1 MINKSILIIIVS
13 TLLMAKVNAQ
23 SIRINE
29 VSPSNS
35 VYFDED
41 GDTPDWIELYNF
53 GTQTISIN
61 NWGLSDNVL
70 EPDKWTFPNIS
81 LAPESYLLLWASSK
95 DIPNVS
101 YATTLINQ
109 GDIFQYLIPS
119 SEPNTNW
126 KNLEFDDSN
135 WSQGGSGFGYNDGD
149 DETIIPDGTL
159 SVYLRKPFNI
169 PDLQN
174 LNSLILDI
182 DYDDAF
188 VAYINGV
195 EIARANINGSP
206 PAYNSGTIQ
215 DHEALMYNGGFPER
229 FIITDLSTIL
239 IEGENILTIQG
250 HNISNT
256 SSDFTLI
263 PFLSAVFSSPS
274 GLGTTPPEILQLSSS
289 NLHTNFKIS
298 SNSETIT
305 LSDSSGGI
313 IDQLTIENLPPD
325 TSLGVNENNPNLV
338 IFSETTPG
346 YQNSNNYFTGTIVES
361 VIFSNNGGFLNESI
375 NLSLSGNSNGQVI
388 RYTID
393 ATIPTENDLIY
404 SSPIQVSNNS
414 TIRARIFQTN
424 YLPSDTC
431 SKSYVFDD
439 VPEIDTVFLTTDPDN
454 LFDEETGIYV
464 FGEAG
469 TYDTWVPYFGANFW
483 EDWERPVHISFYDI
497 ETNEVESEFDGGLKI
512 FGGWSRGQNA
522 QRSLALFARGQY
534 GYSKFEESF
543 FEELS
548 YDDFQSLVLRNSGQD
563 WTRSSIKDI
572 TLSSLMRGSG
582 LDFQEHNA
590 VSTYINGE
598 YWGLYNMREKNNE
611 HMLASKHNIDSDEI
625 TILTKNAEVLEGSN
639 TDYNNL
645 MDYVASVDLSVDAN
659 FEYIRERVDLVNYAL
674 YQAAN
679 IYYNNTD
686 WPGNNIKF
694 WNHPNG
700 KWRWIMYDT
709 DFGFGPWWNP
719 GNYWEDTLSF
729 ALEPNGPDWPNPA
742 WSTLLFRKLTTNIGF
757 RDQFINR
764 YSDEMNTRFL
774 PLNVKNHI
782 NILHD
787 KITSEIPYHYERWDS
802 DPNLATYYRD
812 EMKEFA
818 DQRPVYAKE
827 HIKAKFDLPNY
838 HSLTITN
845 YDTNEGFV
853 KVNNN
858 LKIQESSWEGDYFET
873 VPIQL
878 KAVPEAGYEFSHWGG
893 ESDSTEEII
902 YINLTDTTE
911 LTPYFS
917 AVNSHDL
924 IVINEINYNSAT
936 DFNSDDWIELYN
948 PNPYEVDLSLWKL
961 KDNDDSHEYVIP
973 EGTVIEGEGFI
984 IAVKDVAD
992 YTSVFPAAL
1001 NYIGELGFGLGSSGD
1016 SVRLFDSDNIL
1027 QDQVIYTSESP
1038 WPNCAD
1044 GTGYTLELNN
1054 PELDNSLAENWDCI
1068 NLNGSSNAPNEES
1081 LSDLNL
1087 VKNAPV
1093 IYPNPANSVINII
1106 GDTPSFNVTI
1116 YNVTGQ
1122 KLIEAMRVNQI
1133 NVESLTAGMYFI
1145 KIHENK
1151 RYYTLKFLKQ

>member
-1 MINKSILIIIVS
+1 MIAKYLSVIILSILLMTTVS
-13 TLLMAKVNAQ
+13 AQ
-23 SIRINE
+23 TIRINE
-29 VSPSNS
+29 VSSSNS
-35 VYFDED
+35 LYFDED

-53 GTQTISIN
+53 GSQTISLN
-61 NWGLSDNVL
+61 NWTLSDDIQDL
-70 EPDKWTFPNIS
+70 GKWAFPNLS
-81 LAPESYLLLWASSK
+81 LTPESYILLWASSK
-95 DIPNVS
+95 DRPNLS
-101 YATTLINQ
+101 YFTTLINQ
-109 GDIFQYLIPS
+109 GDIFQYLIPT
-119 SEPNTNW
+119 SEPNPNW
-126 KNLEFDDSN
+126 KNLDFDDSN
-135 WSQGGSGFGYNDGD
+135 WLQGGSGFGYDDGD
-149 DETIIPDGTL
+149 DETITPDGTL
-159 SVYLRKPFNI
+159 SVYLRKLFNI
-169 PDLQN
+169 SDLQN

-188 VAYINGV
+188 VAYINGIEV
-195 EIARANINGSP
+195 ARANINGSP

-215 DHEALMYNGGFPER
+215 NHEALMYNGGSPER
-229 FIITDLSTIL
+229 FIITDLSPIL

-250 HNISNT
+250 HNINST

-263 PFLSAVFSSPS
+263 PFLSAIFSSPIQF
-274 GLGTTPPEILQLSSS
+274 GTTPPEILGFISDH
-289 NLHTNFKIS
+289 LHTNFKIS

-305 LSDSSGGI
+305 LSNSSGEI
-313 IDQLTIENLPPD
+313 IDQLTVENLPPD
-325 TSLGVNENNPNLV
+325 TSLGVYENSPDLV
-338 IFSETTPG
+338 IYSETTPG
-346 YQNSNNYFTGTIVES
+346 YQNSNNYFTGAIDES
-361 VIFSNNGGFLNESI
+361 VVFSNNGGFLSESI
-375 NLSLSGNSNGQVI
+375 SLSLSGNSSGQVI
-388 RYTID
+388 RYTTD

-404 SSPIQVSNNS
+404 SSPLEVSNNS

-424 YLPSDTC
+424 YLPSPTS

-439 VPEIDTVFLTTDPDN
+439 VPDIDTVFLTTDPDN
-454 LFDEETGIYV
+454 LFDEETGIYA

-469 TYDTWVPYFGANFW
+469 SYDTSEPYFGANFW
-483 EDWERPVHISFYDI
+483 EDWERPVHISFYDS

-512 FGGWSRGQNA
+512 FGGWSRGQNP
-522 QRSLALFARGQY
+522 QRSLALYARGQY

-548 YDDFQSLVLRNSGQD
+548 YDNFQSLVLRNSGQD

-572 TLSSLMRGSG
+572 TLTSLMRGSG
-582 LDFQEHNA
+582 LDFQEHIA
-590 VSTYINGE
+590 VATYINSD
-598 YWGLYNMREKNNE
+598 YWGLYNLREKNNE
-611 HMLASKHNIDSDEI
+611 HMLASKHNIDADDI
-625 TILTKNAEVLEGSN
+625 TILTNNAEVVEGNN

-645 MDYVASVDLSVDAN
+645 IYYIEAVDLSVNTN
-659 FEYIRERVDLVNYAL
+659 FEHVNERVDIENYAL

-709 DFGFGPWWNP
+709 DFGFGPYWNT
-719 GNYWEDTLSF
+719 GNYWEDTLSH
-729 ALEPNGPDWPNPA
+729 ALEPNESDWPNPS

-757 RDQFINR
+757 RNQFINR
-764 YSDEMNTRFL
+764 YADEMNTRFL
-774 PLNVKNHI
+774 ADNVKTHI
-782 NILHD
+782 DILHQ
-787 KITSEIPYHYERWDS
+787 KISSEIPFHYERWNK
-802 DPNLATYYRD
+802 DPWLATYYKD
-812 EMKEFA
+812 KMKEFA
-818 DQRPVYAKE
+818 DQRPFYAKE
-827 HIKAKFDLPNY
+827 HIKANFDLPDY
-838 HSLTITN
+838 HALTITN
-845 YDTNEGFV
+845 FEPSEGFV

-858 LKIQESSWEGDYFET
+858 LKIQEAYWSGDYFET

-911 LTPYFS
+911 VTPYFS

-924 IVINEINYNSAT
+924 IVINEINYNSGT

-948 PNPYEVDLSLWKL
+948 PNPYEVDISLWKL
-961 KDNDDSHEYVIP
+961 KDNDDSHEYLIP

-984 IAVKDVAD
+984 VAVKDIAD
-992 YTSVFPAAL
+992 YASVFPDAL
-1001 NYIGELGFGLGSSGD
+1001 NYIGDLGFGLGSSGD
-1016 SVRLFDSDNIL
+1016 SVRLFDSENIL

-1054 PELDNSLAENWDCI
+1054 PELDNSLAENWSCI
-1068 NLNGSSNAPNEES
+1068 NLGGSSNAPNEES
-1081 LSDLNL
+1081 LSDLNI

-1093 IYPNPANSVINII
+1093 IYPNPAKSVINIM
-1106 GDTPSFNVTI
+1106 GDTSTFDMTI

-1122 KLIEAMRVNQI
+1122 KLIEVKRVNQI

-1145 KIHENK
+1145 KIHENN